1 MMQVYGE
8 CIGASA
14 SAAAMISQL
23 GAGGCEL
30 LLENASALLDSD
42 FLLWIGAIGPFA
54 ATCASRDEEGHCL
67 AVFKDP
73 IDPAI
78 IAHFTADAC

>member
-30 LLENASALLDSD
+30 LLENASALLDSAGD
-42 FLLWIGAIGPFA
+42 FFSKLKP
-54 ATCASRDEEGHCL
+54 SE
-67 AVFKDP
+67 P
-73 IDPAI
+73 
-78 IAHFTADAC
+78 